1 MFLKYSLFIAFIL
14 LISFTQCGREDLTA
28 PLENN
33 TPPAIPSGLKID
45 GAFDGQIGI
54 SWEPNNEDNI
64 SGYNVYRS
72 TGNQYNFKLVKSTIN
87 YYYDDKDLEYDSTY
101 FYKVSAFNNS
111 NLESGLSEPVSAIPR
126 NKYAPLQPYTVNIN
140 ARNQEGIKSIF
151 LSWSPSIDNDIAY
164 YSVYRD
170 TMEFEVNDDSKLLAK
185 ISNTYYSD
193 TSDLILFQ
201 KYYYRIAAVDRGGLK
216 SPPTNAV
223 FDFILDEPVLISPVN
238 GSEVNE
244 ISEFKIKTASRQAD
258 YKLIVQNNPAGGT
271 IKEIVFSSYE
281 PAKEIT
287 VDTHNLQLE
296 PYKTYFWRVLTYT
309 NNNSEPNSYSGIFS
323 FYYNP
328 K

>member
-1 MFLKYSLFIAFIL
+1 MFLKYSSLIAFIL
-14 LISFTQCGREDLTA
+14 LLNFTRCGREEISA
-28 PLENN
+28 PIDNN

-72 TGNQYNFKLVKSTIN
+72 TGNQYNFNLVKSTIN

-101 FYKVSAFNNS
+101 FYKVSAFNKS
-111 NLESGLSEPVSAIPR
+111 NLESGLSEPVSATPK
-126 NKYAPLQPYTVNIN
+126 NKYTPLQPNIVNIN
-140 ARNQEGIKSIF
+140 ARNQNGIKSIF
-151 LSWSPSIDNDIAY
+151 LSWSPSIDNDIDY
-164 YSVYRD
+164 YKVYRD
-170 TMEFEVNDDSKLLAK
+170 TTEFEVTDNSKLLAK

-193 TSDLILFQ
+193 TSGLILFQ
-201 KYYYRIAAVDRGGLK
+201 KYYYRISAVDRGNLK
-216 SPPTNAV
+216 SPPTHAV
-223 FDFILDEPVLISPVN
+223 FDYILDEPVLISPIN

-244 ISEFKIKTASRQAD
+244 ISGFKIKTASRQAD
-258 YKLIVQNNPAGGT
+258 YKLIIQNNPAGGT
-271 IKEIVFSSYE
+271 IKERVFSSSE
-281 PAKEIT
+281 PAKEIMIYT
-287 VDTHNLQLE
+287 ENLQLE

-309 NNNSEPNSYSGIFS
+309 NNNSEPNSFSGIFS